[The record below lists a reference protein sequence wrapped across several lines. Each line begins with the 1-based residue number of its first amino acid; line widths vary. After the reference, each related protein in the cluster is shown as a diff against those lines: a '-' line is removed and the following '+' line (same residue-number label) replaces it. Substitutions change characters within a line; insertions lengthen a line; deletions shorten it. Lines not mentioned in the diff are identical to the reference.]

1 MNAYDFDKTL
11 YPRDSTNEFYFYS
24 LLRHPSFLLDLPRTA
39 LAFIRYALGRISQKR
54 LREITFLSFGR
65 IKDLDG
71 EVERFWE
78 RRQKRLYPYY
88 ESLRRPDD
96 VVISASPEFLL
107 RPIARYAGFGTL
119 IASEYD
125 PRTGRYSEKEG
136 SRCHGEGKPPRF
148 LALFPDASI
157 ENFYSDSLSDT
168 PMARLAEHAFLVKR
182 GGRLEPWPE
191 ETLK

>member
-24 LLRHPSFLLDLPRTA
+24 LVRHPSFLLDLPRTA
-39 LAFIRYALGRISQKR
+39 LAFLRHALGRISKKR

-65 IKDLDG
+65 IKDLEG

-78 RRQKRLYPYY
+78 GRRDRIYPYY
-88 ESLRRPDD
+88 RRIRRPDD

-107 RPIARYAGFGTL
+107 KPIARHLGFGTL

-125 PRTGRYSEKEG
+125 PRVGRYSEREG
-136 SRCHGEGKPPRF
+136 SRCYGEGKPPRF
-148 LALFPDASI
+148 LALFPNAEI
-157 ENFYSDSLSDT
+157 EEFYSDSLSDT
-168 PMARLAEHAFLVKR
+168 PMARLARRAYLVKR
-182 GGRLEPWPE
+182 GGTLEPWPE
-191 ETLK
+191 EALK